1 MRIAETFGAALRING
16 ICRVAQPDGS
26 WIVYEPGDGVP
37 EGLFG
42 APSNG
47 VPAEVTMR
55 QARQAL
61 HIAGLLTDVE
71 AAIDAMTEPPR
82 ELARIAWEH
91 SQVIER
97 RAPFVLQLAAALG
110 MSDAEVDALFVSA
123 ASL

>member
-1 MRIAETFGAALRING
+1 MRIAQTLEAAHQIAG
-16 ICRVAQPDGS
+16 IARVARADGA
-26 WIVYEPGDGVP
+26 WDVYEPGDP
-37 EGLFG
+37 LPDGLFG
-42 APSNG
+42 PPNV

-61 HIAGLLTDVE
+61 HIAGKLAAVE
-71 AAIDAMTEPPR
+71 AAIAALPEPPR

-97 RAPFVLQLAAALG
+97 RAPFVVQLAAAIG

>member
-1 MRIAETFGAALRING
+1 MHTVPTLAQAQAIQSIA
-16 ICRVAQPDGS
+16 RVAQPDGT
-26 WIVYEPGDGVP
+26 WLVYESGDTIP
-37 EGLFG
+37 SGLFG
-42 APSNG
+42 EPDDG
-47 VPAEVTMR
+47 IPAEVTMR

-61 HIAGLLTDVE
+61 HIAGRLAAVE

-82 ELARIAWEH
+82 ELARIAWKH

-97 RAPFVLQLAAALG
+97 RALFVLQLASALG